1 MSSVLSRFLT
11 AWRMELR
18 LLTRHWTYPVL
29 NLVWIG
35 VVLFMQRNFSDVSAT
50 VALSR
55 DLGAF
60 SIGIMALP
68 ALIVGAATAARGE
81 RTRFVALD
89 ESYPTGAEVTLGRW
103 LATVVALLP
112 SQIVPLILAYR
123 IGPPIAVARAVP
135 VYVLEATI
143 TFAFATAL
151 GWCLVTWLGA
161 RRWIYPLLGM
171 GWVGA
176 LGLPVLFGVGNLNI
190 PGSRLADF
198 MRSTAGNYDSFWGR
212 ITEEPLPTWFNLFY
226 TGLAVLALALIALH
240 SQRRRL
246 RRLPIV
252 PGAVALAAFA
262 LTATAA
268 TAYVTQIQD
277 WRAQAEV
284 PVWVEYPTPD
294 EAVDAWD
301 IDVDL
306 TQPATPKFVTRM
318 AVRNASEAPLE
329 QVTLSLYRDLEVTES
344 SLPFER
350 DGDALIITPPQPLA
364 PGETIELR
372 LAYEGSLWVFVSMHR
387 EHFEPVAF
395 TKDTAVRLVPGIG
408 WYPLPG
414 RANLGYS
421 GVVDHPP
428 AQIHLSVTA
437 PPDLPVVT
445 NLPSVGEH
453 RYAAERATWAN
464 LYAHPHLRTEQLG
477 RVTVIS
483 PDEYLPW
490 ARKLAPRYEAAME
503 DMARFFPEVEPSGLT
518 LAVLDW
524 GGGFHGHTPPAD
536 QQLFVQLDPN
546 RLPGIEQYPG
556 NAAVFIGDEVAR
568 DLTMISTGKPPAW
581 HIEPFLWAMHISG
594 GDPDKLRAELEA
606 RIDSEEPHIVT
617 LALVELYEAD
627 GESAVARALQRLA
640 AADEDVHALE
650 GDALLAWILEAGRAD

>member
-1 MSSVLSRFLT
+1 
-11 AWRMELR
+11 
-18 LLTRHWTYPVL
+18 
-29 NLVWIG
+29 
-35 VVLFMQRNFSDVSAT
+35 
-50 VALSR
+50 
-55 DLGAF
+55 
-60 SIGIMALP
+60 
-68 ALIVGAATAARGE
+68 
-81 RTRFVALD
+81 
-89 ESYPTGAEVTLGRW
+89 VTLGRW

-318 AVRNASEAPLE
+318 AV
-329 QVTLSLYRDLEVTES
+329 
-344 SLPFER
+344 
-350 DGDALIITPPQPLA
+350 
-364 PGETIELR
+364 
-372 LAYEGSLWVFVSMHR
+372 
-387 EHFEPVAF
+387 
-395 TKDTAVRLVPGIG
+395 
-408 WYPLPG
+408 
-414 RANLGYS
+414 
-421 GVVDHPP
+421 
-428 AQIHLSVTA
+428 
-437 PPDLPVVT
+437 
-445 NLPSVGEH
+445 
-453 RYAAERATWAN
+453 
-464 LYAHPHLRTEQLG
+464 
-477 RVTVIS
+477 
-483 PDEYLPW
+483 
-490 ARKLAPRYEAAME
+490 
-503 DMARFFPEVEPSGLT
+503 
-518 LAVLDW
+518 
-524 GGGFHGHTPPAD
+524 
-536 QQLFVQLDPN
+536 
-546 RLPGIEQYPG
+546 
-556 NAAVFIGDEVAR
+556 
-568 DLTMISTGKPPAW
+568 
-581 HIEPFLWAMHISG
+581 
-594 GDPDKLRAELEA
+594 
-606 RIDSEEPHIVT
+606 
-617 LALVELYEAD
+617 
-627 GESAVARALQRLA
+627 
-640 AADEDVHALE
+640 
-650 GDALLAWILEAGRAD
+650 